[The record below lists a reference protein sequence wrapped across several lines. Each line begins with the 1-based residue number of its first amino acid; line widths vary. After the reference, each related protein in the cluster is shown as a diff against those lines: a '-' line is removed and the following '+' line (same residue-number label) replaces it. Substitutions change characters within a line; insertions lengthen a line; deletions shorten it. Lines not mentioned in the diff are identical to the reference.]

1 MVSLVVEISG
11 DQRYG
16 SEVNFDG
23 RASDLYGCD
32 IGVRSTEASENPRYS
47 MELKGPFSSPAGN
60 LTFSITLPLVLQ
72 NLEVSKRTC
81 LIMMLD

>member
-1 MVSLVVEISG
+1 MVSLVAEISG

-23 RASDLYGCD
+23 LASDLYNCD
-32 IGVRSTEASENPRYS
+32 IGVRPTGASENPRYS
-47 MELKGPFSSPAGN
+47 MELKGPFCSPAGN

-72 NLEVSKRTC
+72 NLEIRKGHA
-81 LIMMLD
+81 